1 MSKTL
6 SKSECIQILE
16 AHNPEIEELDRKLE
30 YEMLHK
36 ESAQQQQHLMNKQR
50 WTPDGL
56 RSSSEV
62 VETNVDRQVTFLLR
76 QAMNRCMQ
84 FINLHRQSLRD
95 EQWNCM
101 VLEDLLENIEMDAF
115 LALYSQELRLA
126 GYLARLT
133 RVPMGMLHRI
143 LNLLLPSSS
152 QSEVLSILDSIGVYS
167 DGAAESD
174 SNADESGSCKKRRNQ
189 ECWQALEYKVREDLI
204 SKSLER
210 ILSLN
215 RRKDSLIKKKQL
227 ALLERPSFV
236 HLESLPTRP
245 PVERSSPHVSFNSVT
260 AEAIEVLDTGEKIF
274 LFRDRSDPTL
284 SFHNYPRKKK
294 NFLNSK
300 KAARANIN

>member
-1 MSKTL
+1 
-6 SKSECIQILE
+6 
-16 AHNPEIEELDRKLE
+16 
-30 YEMLHK
+30 
-36 ESAQQQQHLMNKQR
+36 
-50 WTPDGL
+50 
-56 RSSSEV
+56 
-62 VETNVDRQVTFLLR
+62 
-76 QAMNRCMQ
+76 
-84 FINLHRQSLRD
+84 
-95 EQWNCM
+95 
-101 VLEDLLENIEMDAF
+101 
-115 LALYSQELRLA
+115 
-126 GYLARLT
+126 
-133 RVPMGMLHRI
+133 MGMLHRI

-189 ECWQALEYKVREDLI
+189 ECWQALEYKVREDLVT
-204 SKSLER
+204 KSLER

-236 HLESLPTRP
+236 HLESLPTHP

-260 AEAIEVLDTGEKIF
+260 AEAIELLDTGEKIF

-294 NFLNSK
+294 KNFLNSK